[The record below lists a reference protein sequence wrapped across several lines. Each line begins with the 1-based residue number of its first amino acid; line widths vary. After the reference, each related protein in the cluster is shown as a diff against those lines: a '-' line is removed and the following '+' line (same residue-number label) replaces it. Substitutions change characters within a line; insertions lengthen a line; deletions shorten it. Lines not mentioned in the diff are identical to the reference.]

1 VQKGKEMTIKQL
13 THILVLVTL
22 IALPAMGQS
31 PADLLQK
38 AIYTQETLGDLDGA
52 IKIYRQIVS
61 SGAQSRVYAAQAQYR
76 LGLCLLKK
84 GEKSEAAK
92 AFEKLVQDYSEEKEL
107 VAKAKEQ
114 LSTDT
119 RLVSTPWGESELS
132 EFQIKLPNG
141 NVLGTK
147 TTSIEPSETNPQN
160 VIMRNREY
168 INATPTVWSRVE
180 ADRDTLRPIA
190 ASFSSPYIG
199 EDKVDY
205 QSGTARMQVKGQEPK
220 VFTLEGPIFDNEEW
234 AFWFRRLPLAAGYKT
249 ILPLMGP
256 FRGPIKISMNVV
268 ALEDVQVPAGKF
280 RCYKAELPEI
290 HQVLW
295 IAIDGARSIVKM
307 ETMGVTVEL
316 VSVRRV
322 DSAPVNYQNAKIG
335 LSFTAAPGWIV
346 WPDEPEKDETQ
357 LSLLDPECK
366 GAVYIR
372 LKEKKAEKSE
382 IAQQLRTAVDEQTEK
397 HTKFLKDYKIRPAMT
412 QNRQI
417 GGSAALSSVAEF
429 IDDKK
434 EMVEYT
440 TWVRSENIMLS
451 FSAVVEAS
459 GFDEF
464 RKRIDP
470 ILGTVK
476 IK

>member
-1 VQKGKEMTIKQL
+1 MTIKQFTL
-13 THILVLVTL
+13 TLVLV
-22 IALPAMGQS
+22 ALSVAPSMGQS

-52 IKIYRQIVS
+52 IKLYRQIVN

-114 LSTDT
+114 LSADT
-119 RLVSTPWGESELS
+119 RLVPTPWGESELS

-141 NVLGTK
+141 NVLGAK

-160 VIMRNREY
+160 VVMRNREY
-168 INATPTVWSRVE
+168 VNATPTVWSRVE
-180 ADRDTLRPIA
+180 ADRDTMRPMA

-205 QSGTARMQVKGQEPK
+205 QPGTARMQVTGQEPK
-220 VFTLEGPIFDNEEW
+220 VFTLDGPIFDNEEW

-256 FRGPIKISMNVV
+256 FRGPLKISLNVV

-280 RCYKAELPEI
+280 RCYKVDLPEI
-290 HQVLW
+290 HQILW
-295 IAIDGARSIVKM
+295 IAVDGARSIAKM

-316 VSVRRV
+316 LNVHRV
-322 DSAPVNYQNAKIG
+322 DSAPVNYQNTKIG
-335 LSFTAAPGWIV
+335 LSLTASPGWIV
-346 WPDEPEKDETQ
+346 WPDEPEKDETH

-366 GAVYIR
+366 GAVYLR
-372 LKEKKAEKSE
+372 VVEKKAAKSE
-382 IAQQLRTAVDEQTEK
+382 ITQLLRASVDEQAEK
-397 HTKFLKDYKIRPAMT
+397 HTKFLKDYKIRPAT
-412 QNRQI
+412 IQSRQI
-417 GGSAALSSVAEF
+417 GGIQALSSVAEF

-440 TWVRSENIMLS
+440 TWVRSETTMLT

-459 GFDEF
+459 GFEEF

-470 ILGTVK
+470 VLETVK